1 MRNDLIQKL
10 AEFHRLELEEY
21 QYLIDHRDE
30 ESAQIL
36 ATLAKQAAQKA
47 IQNLGNKLLGGDK
60 EAADSTAATSDA
72 DKKKEVVGKVLNLFK
87 KK

>member
-1 MRNDLIQKL
+1 MTISGTFSSPKVG
-10 AEFHRLELEEY
+10 
-21 QYLIDHRDE
+21 IDM
-30 ESAQIL
+30 ES
-36 ATLAKQAAQKA
+36 LAKQAAQKA

-60 EAADSTAATSDA
+60 ETADSTAATSDA